1 MDVMLNSLNRN
12 QGQVSD
18 QDLDSFER
26 VIEARAK
33 RTRKRSLTI
42 FERNNH
48 SILPLGLESILR
60 QRIYPIL
67 EIIGLER
74 WVAGLIFH
82 IAATAWSSI
91 GPVHDKTIHI
101 FPILQRQIDD
111 IRLGVISEARREASG
126 PSHFNTSWIVLPRAY
141 RFLEVAHSRYIL
153 FYTNLLKGK
162 EAIEF
167 MKILIRVITEFLV
180 NFALKYPEQ
189 PKQREVWALALF
201 YAYVSMFWTNLLRPP
216 LGLEDALVF
225 ECFFVVA
232 KGISENFT
240 HEPDLVQKEID
251 AMKRAK
257 EDLFVS
263 DELTELE
270 RDSLTEPWK
279 FAITLRHGRAGI
291 ESCFRFFGP
300 GAELLEKKTGGGLPY
315 TSVPRALSTLLR
327 ELRRRW
333 PSAGQKM
340 RRSVNLFLTLL
351 EHMYSDEGRKKSH
364 SRGITHV
371 QARYV
376 RSRVLIL
383 IRNFRDSLEL

>member
-26 VIEARAK
+26 EIGARAK
-33 RTRKRSLTI
+33 RARERSLTI

-48 SILPLGLESILR
+48 SALPLGLESTLI
-60 QRIYPIL
+60 QKIYPIL

-74 WVAGLIFH
+74 WVARLIFH

-91 GPVHDKTIHI
+91 GPVHDKTIHV
-101 FPILQRQIDD
+101 FPVLQRQIEE
-111 IRLGVISEARREASG
+111 IRLGVISEARREASSH
-126 PSHFNTSWIVLPRAY
+126 SHFNTSWIVLPRAY

-153 FYTNLLKGK
+153 FYANLLEGK

-167 MKILIRVITEFLV
+167 VKILIRVTTEFLV

-189 PKQREVWALALF
+189 PRQKEIWALALF
-201 YAYVSMFWTNLLRPP
+201 YGYVSVFWTNLLRPP
-216 LGLEDALVF
+216 SGLEDALVF
-225 ECFFVVA
+225 ECFFVMA
-232 KGISENFT
+232 KRICENFIRES
-240 HEPDLVQKEID
+240 HLLQKEID

-263 DELTELE
+263 DNLTQLE
-270 RDSLTEPWK
+270 RDSLTQPWK
-279 FAITLRHGRAGI
+279 FAITLRHGRPGI
-291 ESCFRFFGP
+291 ESCLRFFGP

-315 TSVPRALSTLLR
+315 TSVPPALSGLLR

-351 EHMYSDEGRKKSH
+351 EHMYSDEWRKKTH
-364 SRGITHV
+364 SMGINHV

-383 IRNFRDSLEL
+383 IRNFRDSLE